1 MSMIKTSAEDLEDIV
16 MSVDKKRDK
25 VREAAISGVK
35 DLFPI
40 IGTHREIHVS
50 NVKVKPKDYSFN
62 DHKKAVMLSGSLN
75 EPLTGTVT
83 IKDKKT
89 GKIIDKKDN
98 HTLLQVPRVTD
109 NQTFVVGG
117 NEYSMMHQFRTRPG
131 VFTRKRRN
139 DDIEASF
146 NLAKGQNFRMSMEPK
161 TGNMFMEYGTT
172 KIPAYSA
179 LRGMG
184 VQHTDIQSAIGK
196 DLADR
201 NRDSFDKNKDK
212 HVAKLY
218 SKLVPPAKRV
228 HTSMQDQQREILN
241 AFDKTE
247 MDASV
252 NQRTLGSAETK
263 VTPNALLKASRK
275 IVDVYNGKVKEDDRD
290 SLEFQK
296 LISPEDM
303 IKERLSVKSHELKY
317 KFKNKADVITRK
329 KVDEI
334 IPSGSLTNTVKSF
347 ITTSQLAQLP
357 TQYNPVEML
366 DSASAVTRLGEGGI
380 SSTRAVPEQLRQV
393 HPSSFGILDPVKTP
407 DSNQIGVSVRMATGV
422 KKDSKGNVYAP
433 VKNLKTGRVNFINS
447 QGIMNE
453 AIAFPTQDTTKGSVD
468 VIKGGKVFKVKPKD
482 VKYQMLNA
490 NSMYSA
496 STNLVPMIDGAQ
508 GNRLM
513 MGSKYATQALSLKD
527 KEVPLVQS
535 LDESHPRKYS
545 TETSIGLAT
554 LPKSPVSGTVSKVD
568 KDFIYVKDS
577 QGKTHKRSYAT
588 NFPLA
593 SKTMLNHEVR
603 VKKGDKVSEGEALVD
618 SNYTKEGTL
627 ALGKNLSVG
636 YVAYHGLNSND
647 AVVISKSAAKK
658 MTSVQMVKKVISI
671 DTDTTIDSK
680 KHFANYPKEF
690 KKDQY
695 DKLDAG
701 VIKPGMKISK
711 GDPLAAVLRKSE
723 PTIENKMFG
732 RIHKSLRRSYAD
744 DSLKWDK
751 DAEGEVV
758 DVVRGPKQITVTVK
772 TENPMKLGDK
782 IANRYGGKGV
792 VAKILDDEEMLQDE
806 KGNPIDMLVTSVGVV
821 SRINPAQVVETALA
835 KVAKKTGK
843 PMVIPQFQKVN
854 NVKFAKALLKKHGVK
869 DKETLTDP
877 ITGKKIPNVMV
888 GPQYQYKLFKS
899 TDTNFSARGIE
910 GGYDLDQRPAKG
922 GYSGAKGTGDFVVNA
937 LLAHDARDILK
948 ENAVLKSSKNSEYWR
963 ALQLGRPLPKPEQ
976 SFVFN
981 KFKGM
986 LATSGIKFNQEG
998 TSVSMAPMTD
1008 KDVKSMSS
1016 GAIKNSKMLLSKNL
1030 SPENGGLFDLGATGG
1045 LKGNKW
1051 SHIELPESVISPVF
1065 KDATR
1070 RLLGKTEK
1078 DLENEFVTKGGD
1090 HIKKQLNSINVDSKI
1105 RSLSG
1110 QLKKQRGTDRDNS
1123 IKQIKALKSL
1133 RKQGLRPGDAY
1144 VTKNVAVMPPT
1155 MRPIVPSKS
1164 GDLLVSDINHLYKD
1178 TIQSADALKQA
1189 KSLGLPD
1196 SDVQNMRKHLS
1207 QSVSA
1212 IAGLAPPVT
1221 PKLAQSQ
1228 VKGVVNTISG
1238 TKEGYFMGKLVKKR
1252 LNLTGRATV
1261 APDPSLGMD
1270 EIGLPEEMAWDM
1282 YTPFVTRRMVQRGFS
1297 ALDAKDKIK
1306 NRDPMAREEL
1316 VRETNLR
1323 PIMVNRAPTW
1333 HKHGLVGAK
1342 PKLIAGKTIQVN
1354 PFMEK
1359 GMGMDYDGDTVQ
1371 IHLPAS
1377 QGAIADTKKMFVSKN
1392 VFNEVTRDKALA
1404 MPAMEAI
1411 AGMHIATTSSK
1422 SKKRSKT
1429 FNTQG
1434 DAMQAYRRG
1443 EISLSDPVVIKK

>member
-16 MSVDKKRDK
+16 MPVHKKRAK
-25 VREAAISGVK
+25 VRDAAIQGVK

-89 GKIIDKKDN
+89 GKVLDKKDN
-98 HTLLQVPRVTD
+98 HTLMQVPHVSN

-117 NEYSMMHQFRTRPG
+117 NEYSVMHQFRTRPG

-161 TGNMFMEYGTT
+161 TGNMFMEYGTS

-184 VQHTDIQSAIGK
+184 VQHSDIQNAIGK
-196 DLADR
+196 ELADR

-212 HVAKLY
+212 HIAKLY
-218 SKLVPPAKRV
+218 GKLVPPSKRV
-228 HTSMQDQQREILN
+228 HTSTQDQQREILR
-241 AFDKTE
+241 AFDRTE
-247 MDASV
+247 MDPDV
-252 NQRTLGSAETK
+252 NRKTLGTAESK
-263 VTPNALLKASRK
+263 VTPKALLTASKK
-275 IVDVYNGKVKEDDRD
+275 IVDVYNGKVPEDDRD

-296 LISPEDM
+296 LVSPEDM
-303 IKERLSVKSHELKY
+303 IKERIKVKSNELSF
-317 KFKNKADVITRK
+317 KFKNKADVLTRK

-334 IPSGSLTNTVKSF
+334 LPSGSLTNTVKSF

-366 DSASAVTRLGEGGI
+366 DSASSVTRLGEGGI

-393 HPSSFGILDPVKTP
+393 HPSSFGIIDPVKTP
-407 DSNQIGVSVRMATGV
+407 DSNQIGVSVRMAYGV

-433 VKNLKTGRVNFINS
+433 VKNIKTGRVNYIS
-447 QGIMNE
+447 AQGIMKE
-453 AIAFPTQDTTKGSVD
+453 AIAFPTQDTKSGRVD
-468 VIKGGKVFKVKPKD
+468 VIKGGKVYKENPKN
-482 VKYQMLNA
+482 VKYQVLNP

-496 STNLVPMIDGAQ
+496 STNLVPLIDGAQ

-535 LDESHPRKYS
+535 LDENSPYKYS
-545 TETSIGLAT
+545 TEDTIGHAT
-554 LPKSPVSGTVSKVD
+554 LPNASSTGTVSKVD
-568 KDFIYVKDS
+568 KDFIYIKDKD
-577 QGKTHKRSYAT
+577 GKVHKEAYAT

-593 SKTMLNHEVR
+593 SKTMLNHEVL
-603 VKKGDKVSEGEALVD
+603 VKKGDKVREGQVLAD
-618 SNYTKEGTL
+618 SNYTKGGTL
-627 ALGKNLSVG
+627 ALGKNLKVG

-647 AVVISKSAAKK
+647 AVVISKSAAEK
-658 MTSVQMVKKVISI
+658 MTSVQMVKKVIPI
-671 DTDTTIDSK
+671 DTDTTISSK
-680 KHFANYPKEF
+680 KHFSNYPKEF
-690 KKDQY
+690 NKDQY
-695 DKLDAG
+695 DKLDDG
-701 VIKPGMKISK
+701 LIKPGMKLAK
-711 GDPLAAVLRKSE
+711 GDPIATVLRKSE
-723 PTIENKMFG
+723 PTVENKMFG
-732 RIHKSLRRSYAD
+732 KIHKSLRRSYAD

-758 DVVRGPKQITVTVK
+758 DVVKGPRQITVTVK
-772 TENPMKLGDK
+772 TNNPMKLGDK

-792 VAKILDDEEMLQDE
+792 VAKILDDEEMLKDE
-806 KGNPIDMLVTSVGVV
+806 GGKPLDMLVTSVGVV

-835 KVAKKTGK
+835 KVAEKTGK
-843 PMVIPQFQKVN
+843 PMIVPQFQKVN
-854 NVKFAKALLKKHGVK
+854 NVKFAKALMKKHGVK

-910 GGYDLDQRPAKG
+910 GGYDLDQRPARG
-922 GYSGAKGTGDFVVNA
+922 GYSGAKGTGDFVINA
-937 LLAHDARDILK
+937 LLAHDARDVLK
-948 ENAVLKSSKNSEYWR
+948 ENATLKSSKNSEYWR
-963 ALQLGRPLPKPEQ
+963 ALQLGRPVPKPEQ

-998 TSVSMAPMTD
+998 TSVSLSPMTD

-1016 GAIKNSKMLLSKNL
+1016 GAIKNSRMLLSKNL
-1030 SPENGGLFDLGATGG
+1030 NPETGGLFDLGATGG

-1051 SHIELPESVISPVF
+1051 SHIELPEPVISPVF

-1078 DLENEFVTKGGD
+1078 ELDEDFVSKGGD
-1090 HIKKQLNSINVDSKI
+1090 YIKKELNSINVDSKI
-1105 RSLSG
+1105 RSLTS
-1110 QLKKQRGTDRDNS
+1110 QMKKQKGSVRDNS
-1123 IKQIKALKSL
+1123 LKQIKALKSL
-1133 RKQGLRPGDAY
+1133 KKQGIRPGDAY

-1155 MRPIVPSKS
+1155 MRPIVPSKG

-1178 TIQSADALKQA
+1178 TIQASEAMREA
-1189 KSLGLPD
+1189 KKLGLPD
-1196 SDVQNMRKHLS
+1196 SDIQDMRKHLS
-1207 QSVSA
+1207 QSVGA
-1212 IAGLAPPVT
+1212 VAGLAPPVT

-1238 TKEGYFMGKLVKKR
+1238 TKEGFFMGRLIKKR

-1270 EIGLPEEMAWDM
+1270 EVGIPEEMAWDM
-1282 YTPFVTRRMVQRGFS
+1282 YTPFVTRRMVQRGYS

-1306 NRDPMAREEL
+1306 NRDPVARQEL
-1316 VRETNLR
+1316 VRETELR
-1323 PIMVNRAPTW
+1323 PVMVNRAPTW

-1342 PKLIAGKTIQVN
+1342 PKLISGKTIQVN

-1371 IHLPAS
+1371 VHLPAS
-1377 QGAIADTKKMFVSKN
+1377 QGAIEDTKRMFVSRN

-1411 AGMHIATTSSK
+1411 AGMHIATNASK
-1422 SKKRSKT
+1422 SRKPSRT
-1429 FNTQG
+1429 FNTSG
-1434 DAMQAYRRG
+1434 EAMAAYKRG
-1443 EISLSDPVVIKK
+1443 EIKLSDPVVIKK

>member
-16 MSVDKKRDK
+16 MPVHKKRDK
-25 VREAAISGVK
+25 IRAAAMEGVK

-50 NVKVKPKDYSFN
+50 NIKIKPKDFSFN
-62 DHKKAVMLSGSLN
+62 QHKKAVMLSGSLN

-89 GKIIDKKDN
+89 GKVIDKKDN
-98 HTLLQVPRVTD
+98 HTLMQVPHVTN

-117 NEYSMMHQFRTRPG
+117 NEYSVMHQFRTRPG

-146 NLAKGQNFRMSMEPK
+146 NLSKGQNFRMSMEPK
-161 TGNMFMEYGTT
+161 TGNMYMEYGTT

-184 VQHTDIQSAIGK
+184 VQHSDIQKAIGK

-201 NRDSFDKNKDK
+201 NKNSFDKNKDK
-212 HVAKLY
+212 HIAKLY
-218 SKLVPPAKRV
+218 SKLVPPSKRV
-228 HTSMQDQQREILN
+228 HKSTQDQQREILN
-241 AFDKTE
+241 AFQNTA
-247 MDASV
+247 MDPDV
-252 NQRTLGSAETK
+252 NKRTLGSAEDK
-263 VTPNALLKASRK
+263 VTPTALLNASKK
-275 IVDVYNGKVKEDDRD
+275 IVEVYNGNAPEDDRD

-296 LISPEDM
+296 LVSPEDM
-303 IKERLSVKSHELKY
+303 IKERIKVKSNELKY
-317 KFKNKADVITRK
+317 KFKNKADVLTRK

-334 IPSGSLTNTVKSF
+334 LPSGSLSKTVKSF

-366 DSASAVTRLGEGGI
+366 DSAASVTRLGEGGI
-380 SSTRAVPEQLRQV
+380 ASTRAIPEQLRQV
-393 HPSSFGILDPVKTP
+393 HPSSFGIVDPVKTP
-407 DSNQIGVSVRMATGV
+407 DSNQIGVSVRMAAGV

-433 VKNLKTGRVNFINS
+433 VRNLTNGRINYIS
-447 QGIMNE
+447 AQGIMNN
-453 AIAFPTQDTTKGSVD
+453 AIAFPTQDTKSGRVD
-468 VIKGGKVFKVKPKD
+468 VIKAGKVYKAKPKD

-490 NSMYSA
+490 NAMYSA

-513 MGSKYATQALSLKD
+513 MGSKYATQALALKD
-527 KEVPLVQS
+527 KETPLVQS
-535 LDESHPRKYS
+535 LDENSAFNLS
-545 TETSIGLAT
+545 TEATIGHAT
-554 LPKSPVSGTVSKVD
+554 LPNASVSGTVSKVD
-568 KDFIYVKDS
+568 KDFIYIKDS
-577 QGKTHKRSYAT
+577 LGKTHKEAYAT

-593 SKTMLNHEVR
+593 SKTMLNHEVL
-603 VKKGDKVSEGEALVD
+603 VKKGDKVREGEVLAD
-618 SNYTKEGTL
+618 SNYTKGGTL
-627 ALGKNLSVG
+627 ALGKNLRVG

-658 MTSVQMVKKVISI
+658 MTSVQMVKKVIPL
-671 DTDTTIDSK
+671 DADTTVSSK

-690 KKDQY
+690 NKSQY
-695 DKLDAG
+695 DNLDDG
-701 VIKPGMKISK
+701 LIKPGTKIK
-711 GDPLAAVLRKSE
+711 RGDPIAAVLRKSE
-723 PTIENKMFG
+723 PTVENKMFG
-732 RIHKSLRRSYAD
+732 RIHKSLRRNYAD

-758 DVVRGPKQITVTVK
+758 DVVKGPKQITVTVK
-772 TENPMKLGDK
+772 TETPIKLGDK
-782 IANRYGGKGV
+782 LANRYGGKGV

-806 KGNPIDMLVTSVGVV
+806 KGRPLDLLQTSVGVV
-821 SRINPAQVVETALA
+821 SRINPGQVVETALA
-835 KVAKKTGK
+835 KVAEKTGK
-843 PMVIPQFQKVN
+843 PIIVPQFQKVN
-854 NVKFAKALLKKHGVK
+854 NVKFAKALMKKHGVK

-899 TDTNFSARGIE
+899 TDTNFSARGID
-910 GGYDLDQRPAKG
+910 GGYDLDQRPARG
-922 GYSGAKGTGDFVVNA
+922 GYSGAKGTGDFVINA

-948 ENAVLKSSKNSEYWR
+948 ENATLKSSKNSEYWR
-963 ALQLGRPLPKPEQ
+963 ALQLGRPVPKPEQ

-986 LATSGIKFNQEG
+986 LSTSGIKFNQEG
-998 TSVSMAPMTD
+998 TSVSLSPQTD
-1008 KDVKSMSS
+1008 KDVKSMSN

-1030 SPENGGLFDLGATGG
+1030 SPETGGLFDLGATGG

-1051 SHIELPESVISPVF
+1051 SHIELPEPVISPVF

-1078 DLENEFVTKGGD
+1078 ELDEEFISKGGE

-1105 RSLSG
+1105 RSLNG
-1110 QLKKQRGTDRDNS
+1110 QLKGQRGSQRDNS

-1133 RKQGLRPGDAY
+1133 KKQGVRPGDAY
-1144 VTKNVAVMPPT
+1144 VVKNVAVMPPT

-1178 TIQSADALKQA
+1178 TLQAADAMKEA

-1196 SDVQNMRKHLS
+1196 SDIQGIRKHLS
-1207 QSVSA
+1207 QSVGA
-1212 IAGLAPPVT
+1212 IAGMEPPVT

-1238 TKEGYFMGKLVKKR
+1238 TKEGYFMGKLIKKR

-1270 EIGLPEEMAWDM
+1270 EVGIPEEMAWDM
-1282 YTPFVTRRMVQRGFS
+1282 YTPFVTRRMVQRGYS
-1297 ALDAKDKIK
+1297 ALDAKDKIAK
-1306 NRDPMAREEL
+1306 RDPLAREEL

-1323 PIMVNRAPTW
+1323 PVMVNRAPTW

-1342 PKLIAGKTIQVN
+1342 PKLISGKTIQVN

-1371 IHLPAS
+1371 VHLPVS
-1377 QGAIADTKKMFVSKN
+1377 QGAIEDTKKMFVSKN

-1411 AGMHIATTSSK
+1411 AGMHIATSS
-1422 SKKRSKT
+1422 SAGNKRSRT

-1434 DAMQAYRRG
+1434 EAMAAYKRG
-1443 EISLSDPVVIKK
+1443 ELKLSDPVIIKK